1 MRSWIEIERDRWIPR
16 ERVAWAT
23 VHSADVV
30 IIELTDDEFGHTLR
44 GEYAAKLI
52 AEFNDPGDH
61 VEMMRIGGKSDHV
74 HWHEALADPTGPPEI
89 R

>member
-1 MRSWIEIERDRWIPR
+1 M
-16 ERVAWAT
+16 
-23 VHSADVV
+23 VHSSDVV
-30 IIELTDDEFGHTLR
+30 ILELHSPAQDVTMR
-44 GEYAAKLI
+44 GEYATKLI

>member
-1 MRSWIEIERDRWIPR
+1 M
-16 ERVAWAT
+16 
-23 VHSADVV
+23 VHSSDVV
-30 IIELTDDEFGHTLR
+30 ILELHSPAQDVTMR